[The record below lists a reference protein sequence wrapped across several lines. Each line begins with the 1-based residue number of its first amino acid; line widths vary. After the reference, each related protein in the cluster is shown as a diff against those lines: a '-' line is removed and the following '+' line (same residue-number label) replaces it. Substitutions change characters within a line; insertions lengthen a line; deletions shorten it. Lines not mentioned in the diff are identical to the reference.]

1 MAPCVGYCDKKRR
14 LLDVICRKTPARID
28 AECCGVLPLAGF
40 KLFRWLRLR
49 SSDRTFEP
57 PMSVSKPIFSTST
70 QSVATVDAMSPRLER
85 CETPAGVTQ
94 QLRGRW
100 TAADLAVPDVWA
112 ALVKHMQALQSGRE
126 ASQSRWDLRQ
136 MERLDHVGAQVLW
149 THWGRQWP
157 ADVQADDSQRRIFD
171 SVARFSLPPPA
182 RTEPSWRARVDS
194 FGAWLLRGAEHAI
207 GLTRLMGQLLLD
219 LLRLMRRPQ
228 DGPWRDVSGHLFQI
242 GATALPIT
250 ALVGFL
256 IGVVLAYLISRQ
268 LLQFGADAFVV
279 NILGV
284 SLIRE
289 LGPMLAAILI
299 AGRSGSSITAQIGV
313 MRVTEELDAM
323 RVLGIASGFRLVL
336 PRALALALVMPL
348 ISIWT
353 TAWSLFGGML
363 TADLSMNVSLA
374 FFANALPGAVDASN
388 LVLATA
394 KSAVFGLLI
403 ALIAC
408 HYGLRVKPNTESLG
422 QGTTASVVTS
432 ITVVILVDAL
442 FAVLFRNVGI

>member
-1 MAPCVGYCDKKRR
+1 MTA
-14 LLDVICRKTPARID
+14 
-28 AECCGVLPLAGF
+28 
-40 KLFRWLRLR
+40 
-49 SSDRTFEP
+49 
-57 PMSVSKPIFSTST
+57 T
-70 QSVATVDAMSPRLER
+70 QSLLSTPPQNNATSNATLPRIER
-85 CETPAGVTQ
+85 RETPAGVTQ
-94 QLRGRW
+94 QLRGKW
-100 TAADLAVPDVWA
+100 TAADLAVPAVWA
-112 ALVKHMQALQSGRE
+112 SLAHDLGALTSGGE
-126 ASQSRWDLRQ
+126 ASQTPWDLRQ
-136 MERLDHVGAQVLW
+136 MDLLDHVGAQLLW

-157 ADVQADDSQRRIFD
+157 ADLQADDSQRRILD
-171 SVARFSLPPPA
+171 TVARFGMSTPS
-182 RTEPSWRARVDS
+182 RTHLDWRARFEN
-194 FGAWLLRGAEHAI
+194 FGAWLLRGGDHAL

-219 LLRLMRRPQ
+219 LLLLLRRPQ
-228 DGPWRDVSGHLFQI
+228 DGPWRDVSGHLFRI

-289 LGPMLAAILI
+289 LGPLLAAILI

-323 RVLGIASGFRLVL
+323 RVLGIARGFRLVL
-336 PRALALALVMPL
+336 PRAMALALVMPL

-353 TAWSLFGGML
+353 TAWSLLGGML

-374 FFANALPGAVDASN
+374 FFANALPGAVEASN
-388 LVLATA
+388 LVLATG

>member
-1 MAPCVGYCDKKRR
+1 
-14 LLDVICRKTPARID
+14 
-28 AECCGVLPLAGF
+28 
-40 KLFRWLRLR
+40 
-49 SSDRTFEP
+49 
-57 PMSVSKPIFSTST
+57 
-70 QSVATVDAMSPRLER
+70 
-85 CETPAGVTQ
+85 
-94 QLRGRW
+94 
-100 TAADLAVPDVWA
+100 
-112 ALVKHMQALQSGRE
+112 
-126 ASQSRWDLRQ
+126 

-157 ADVQADDSQRRIFD
+157 ANLQADDRQRRILD
-171 SVARFSLPPPA
+171 AVARFSVLPVA
-182 RTEPSWRARVDS
+182 RSEPDWQARFEN
-194 FGAWLLRGAEHAI
+194 FGAWLLRGADHAF

-219 LLRLMRRPQ
+219 LLRLLRRPQ
-228 DGPWRDVSGHLFQI
+228 DGPWRDVSGHLFRI

-289 LGPMLAAILI
+289 LGPLLAAILI

-323 RVLGIASGFRLVL
+323 RVLGIARGFRLVL

-353 TAWSLFGGML
+353 TAWSLLGGML

-374 FFANALPGAVDASN
+374 FFANALPGAVEASN
-388 LVLATA
+388 LVLATG
-394 KSAVFGLLI
+394 KSTVFGLLI

-442 FAVLFRNVGI
+442 VAVLFRNVGI